1 MEQNLEV
8 FFDAYRRFERN
19 ENYETKC
26 EFLEACRLLEESH
39 GRLTWFQSMKY
50 KAMY

>member
-8 FFDAYRRFERN
+8 FFAAYNRFERN
-19 ENYETKC
+19 ENYETKR
-26 EFLEACRLLEESH
+26 EFLEACRTLEETH